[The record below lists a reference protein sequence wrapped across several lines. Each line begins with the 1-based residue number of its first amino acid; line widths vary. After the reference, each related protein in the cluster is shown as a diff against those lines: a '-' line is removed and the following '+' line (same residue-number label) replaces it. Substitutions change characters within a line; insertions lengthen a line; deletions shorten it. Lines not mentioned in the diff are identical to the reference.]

1 MCMLCSD
8 CIHIHKDLAI
18 SISQHESLSVAD
30 TAEVFILKAICLF
43 HLRLSQQN

>member
-1 MCMLCSD
+1 MCMFCSD

-18 SISQHESLSVAD
+18 SISQHESLSVAE

-43 HLRLSQQN
+43 HLL